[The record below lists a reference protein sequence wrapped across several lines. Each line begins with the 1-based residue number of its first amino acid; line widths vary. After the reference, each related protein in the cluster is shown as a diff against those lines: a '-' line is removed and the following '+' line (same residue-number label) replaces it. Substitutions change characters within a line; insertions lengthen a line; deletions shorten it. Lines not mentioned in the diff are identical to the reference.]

1 MEFDDP
7 MFGALPEYLSN
18 DDAATYG
25 SDVDTTKILE
35 VLVEN
40 ADDIIEAVMPDGSTK
55 KTKKPKAAPPA
66 AAPQVPVYQQQQMY
80 RPAATSPWTIAL
92 YVALAG
98 GVAYGGWWAYNR
110 YWRR

>member
-18 DDAATYG
+18 DDAANYG

-66 AAPQVPVYQQQQMY
+66 APQVPVYQQQQMY
-80 RPAATSPWTIAL
+80 KPAATPAWKIAL
-92 YVALAG
+92 YFALAG
-98 GVAYGGWWAYNR
+98 GAAYGGWWAYNR